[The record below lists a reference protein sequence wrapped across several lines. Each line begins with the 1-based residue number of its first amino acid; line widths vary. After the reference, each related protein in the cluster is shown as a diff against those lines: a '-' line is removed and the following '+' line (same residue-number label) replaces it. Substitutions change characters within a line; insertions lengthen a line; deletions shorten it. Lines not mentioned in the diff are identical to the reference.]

1 MSTLQIFLIVTFL
14 LIGIRKVYKKSKAEQ
29 EQVDNPNQTTDSKPS
44 VYPNVN
50 ASMKMKRSNPKS
62 VSIYTDTAM
71 QPATPHSVLL
81 SQSQTFPDS
90 SFPELE
96 SETDYT
102 IHSLEDAKRAIIW
115 SEVFQQKY

>member
-1 MSTLQIFLIVTFL
+1 MSTLQVLLIIAFL
-14 LIGIRKVYKKSKAEQ
+14 LIGIRKVYKKSKAQQ
-29 EQVDNPNQTTDSKPS
+29 EQVDNPNQTTDSKPM

-50 ASMKMKRSNPKS
+50 AAMNRSNPKS
-62 VSIYTDTAM
+62 VSTTYADTAI
-71 QPATPHSVLL
+71 QSAAPPSSLS

-90 SFPELE
+90 SFPESE

-115 SEVFQQKY
+115 SEVFQQKC

>member
-1 MSTLQIFLIVTFL
+1 MSTLQVFLIVAFL
-14 LIGIRKVYKKSKAEQ
+14 LIGIRKVYKKSKTEQ
-29 EQVDNPNQTTDSKPS
+29 EQVDNPNQTADSKPS

-50 ASMKMKRSNPKS
+50 ASMKKSNPKS

-71 QPATPHSVLL
+71 QPATPHSALL

-96 SETDYT
+96 NETDYT